1 MNTGIKLTV
10 LLSTCCLSLSAQ
22 ENSFYAGIRL
32 GGGYSINNHIDRI
45 LVSENYYSNYS
56 FDTKGFSYQVLN
68 CFSFT
73 ESREVSAA
81 WKLASPITTRQP
93 GCVTKTGT
101 S

>member
-45 LVSENYYSNYS
+45 LVSENY
-56 FDTKGFSYQVLN
+56 
-68 CFSFT
+68 
-73 ESREVSAA
+73 
-81 WKLASPITTRQP
+81 
-93 GCVTKTGT
+93 
-101 S
+101 

>member
-22 ENSFYAGIRL
+22 ENSFNAGIRL
-32 GGGYSINNHIDRI
+32 GGGYSINRI
-45 LVSENYYSNYS
+45 IIPTIRST
-56 FDTKGFSYQVLN
+56 TKGFSYQVLN

-81 WKLASPITTRQP
+81 WKQASPITTRQP